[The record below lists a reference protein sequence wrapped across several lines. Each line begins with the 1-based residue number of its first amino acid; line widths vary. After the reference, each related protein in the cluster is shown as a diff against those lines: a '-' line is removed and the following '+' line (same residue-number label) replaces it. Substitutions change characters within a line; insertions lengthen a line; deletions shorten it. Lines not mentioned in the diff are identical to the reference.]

1 VLESFLGNTCE
12 CSHEMIGSPLCFQ
25 NAYYLKKKIDFPF
38 EHRETYTLFETSTC
52 TMASI
57 SSTSVTRTVRVPNI
71 TNQRRAIDA
80 NSYPKKSVTRHVS
93 KTHQQSIHTI
103 INETEN
109 QITVELVINY
119 VKDNKV
125 TRMKRF
131 LHVDTK
137 K

>member
-1 VLESFLGNTCE
+1 MSC
-12 CSHEMIGSPLCFQ
+12 
-25 NAYYLKKKIDFPF
+25 
-38 EHRETYTLFETSTC
+38 
-52 TMASI
+52 I
-57 SSTSVTRTVRVPNI
+57 SSTSVTRTVNVPNI
-71 TNQRRAIDA
+71 TNKRFTSERL
-80 NSYPKKSVTRHVS
+80 PKKSVTRHIS

-103 INETEN
+103 INETEE

-137 K
+137 Q